1 VIPGKQYT
9 PELVLAI
16 AWRRKWLIV
25 IPVVLI
31 VAGSFVWARS
41 LPDVYLSD
49 TLILVV
55 PQKVPENYVKST
67 VTTDI
72 GARLRSIDQE
82 VRSRTRLE
90 SIIEEFNL
98 FPERRKTAVMQ
109 DLVDELNNHI
119 GVNLQAG
126 GDSFRVSFVSED
138 PQIAKKVAER
148 LASFFVD
155 ASLKDRAV
163 QAEGTSMFL
172 EVEVDDAKRKLL
184 ETEEKLKEYRRAHNG
199 ELPNQVDANM
209 QGMQN
214 TQVQLMALRNDL
226 DRERDRLGDLQR
238 SIGELTA
245 AAEAAIA
252 AESAGTSRPPDSA
265 APTAGQLAQAEEVL
279 RQMLLQKTPDH
290 PDVRSQRS
298 QIAKLQKQVDEEQ
311 AANTTLGAPADV
323 VVTNPRVKALEDAQ
337 YAIKRLERSIED
349 GVAQEKSLV
358 ARIGE
363 YQRRIETAP
372 ARDNELIELMRD
384 YSTLQTQYNSLL
396 TKRLESKMSENLERS
411 QRGEQFRI
419 LDPAR
424 VPERPFYPNRPRM
437 YLMGLLIA
445 IGVGLGLAAVAE
457 YLDRSL
463 RSEDDVRLT
472 LALPVLATIPVI
484 EPAPRESR
492 RSLFGSAAGILAA
505 ALGALPWYGLR

>member
-16 AWRRKWLIV
+16 AWRRKWLILL
-25 IPVVLI
+25 PVVLI
-31 VAGSFVWARS
+31 VSGSFFYARS
-41 LPDVYLSD
+41 LPDLYLSD

-90 SIIEEFNL
+90 SIIEEFDL
-98 FPERRKTAVMQ
+98 YPERRRSAGVVMQ
-109 DLVDELNNHI
+109 DLIDEMNNYI
-119 GVNLQAG
+119 GVNLQG
-126 GDSFRVSFVSED
+126 GDSFRVSFVSAD
-138 PQIAKKVAER
+138 PQIAHKVAER
-148 LASFFVD
+148 LGSFFID

-163 QAEGTSMFL
+163 QAEGTTMFL
-172 EVEVDDAKRKLL
+172 ESEVDEARRKLL
-184 ETEEKLKEYRRAHNG
+184 ETEQKLVDYRRTHNG
-199 ELPNQVDANM
+199 ELPTQVDANM

-214 TQVQLMALRNDL
+214 AQMQLQAVRNNIA
-226 DRERDRLGDLQR
+226 RDRDRQIELER

-252 AESAGTSRPPDSA
+252 AEAAGASRPA
-265 APTAGQLAQAEEVL
+265 AAATAGALAQAEEAL

-290 PDVRSQRS
+290 PDVRTLRS
-298 QIAKLQKQVDEEQ
+298 QIAKLQKQVADEQ
-311 AANTTLGAPADV
+311 AANTALGPLGEPL
-323 VVTNPRVKALEDAQ
+323 VTNPRVKALQDAR
-337 YAIKRLERSIED
+337 YDLTRLAQSIED

-358 ARIGE
+358 SRIGE

-372 ARDNELIELMRD
+372 ARDNDLIELMRD
-384 YSTLQTQYNSLL
+384 YSTLQGQYNSLL
-396 TKRLESKMSENLERS
+396 QKRLDSEISESLERS

-419 LDPAR
+419 VDPAR
-424 VPERPFYPNRPRM
+424 VPERPFYPNRQRM
-437 YLMGLLIA
+437 YMMGLLIA
-445 IGVGLGLAAVAE
+445 LGVGLGLAAAAE

-463 RSEDDVRLT
+463 RSEDDVRLA
-472 LALPVLATIPVI
+472 LALPVLATIPKI
-484 EPAPRESR
+484 KSPTPKRTR
-492 RSLFGSAAGILAA
+492 RLLFGRAVIMVATAFNVLS
-505 ALGALPWYGLR
+505 GLR